1 MRWLGVRVYIGVSA
15 RMNVLD
21 WDGLELP
28 GWVVDSVG
36 SGGGNP
42 SLRFF
47 PGCCLLLVLV
57 FKRLVL

>member
-1 MRWLGVRVYIGVSA
+1 M
-15 RMNVLD
+15 LD